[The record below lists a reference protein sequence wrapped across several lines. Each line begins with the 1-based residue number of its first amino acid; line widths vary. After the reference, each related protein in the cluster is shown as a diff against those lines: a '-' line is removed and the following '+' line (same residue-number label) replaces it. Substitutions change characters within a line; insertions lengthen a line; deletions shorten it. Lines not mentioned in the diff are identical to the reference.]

1 MKLKVLQENLKQA
14 VSLTSRFASSKA
26 QLPVLGN
33 ILLKAEKGGLMLAAT
48 NLELYVTVS
57 IGANVSEEGEI
68 TIPAK
73 TLVDIINNL
82 SPSTVELDCKKERVK
97 ITADYFH
104 SNISAMN
111 ASDFPSVP
119 DSLGKSVSKIDKES
133 LINTLNKVL
142 YAASS
147 DETRPVLTGVL
158 VKFGD
163 KKITFVATDGFRL
176 SVKSIKAGKLSENE
190 SLILPKTALAELVRI
205 SSEEENISLSY
216 IKKDSQVVFGLDD
229 VILGSRIIE
238 GNFPDYEK
246 IIPQKSRIKL
256 NLSKEDL
263 MQAVRLAGVFARD
276 SANTVKFL
284 IESDGLTVTS
294 ESSKSGSQKTKID
307 AKVTGEVGKDGFT
320 IAFNF
325 KFIEEFLNSVEGE
338 SVDIEFGETNSPG
351 VFKDPDDKDFLHLI
365 MPVRLTS

>member
-14 VSLTSRFASSKA
+14 VSLASRFASSKA

-33 ILLKAEKGGLMLAAT
+33 ILLKAEKESLLLSAT
-48 NLELYVTVS
+48 NLELSVSVS
-57 IGANVSEEGEI
+57 IGADVSEKGEI

-73 TLVDIINNL
+73 TLSDIVSNL
-82 SPSTVELDCKKERVK
+82 SPSAVELECKKERVK
-97 ITADYFH
+97 IISDQFV
-104 SNISAMN
+104 SDISAMN
-111 ASDFPSVP
+111 ASDFPAISYSVGSNVIKINREILIS
-119 DSLGKSVSKIDKES
+119 SLQKI
-133 LINTLNKVL
+133 L
-142 YAASS
+142 YASS
-147 DETRPVLTGVL
+147 NDETRPVLTGVL
-158 VKFGD
+158 IKFD
-163 KKITFVATDGFRL
+163 KKRITFVATDGFRL
-176 SVKSIKAGKLSENE
+176 SVKTIETEKILEKQ
-190 SLILPKTALAELVRI
+190 SLIIPKSALSELVRI
-205 SSEEENISLSY
+205 SSEEEKISLSY
-216 IKKDSQVVFGLDD
+216 VKKDSQVVFGIED
-229 VILGSRIIE
+229 VILGSRVIE

-246 IIPQKSRIKL
+246 IIPQQNKIKI
-256 NLSKEDL
+256 NLSKSDL
-263 MQAVRLAGVFARD
+263 VQAVRLAGVFARD
-276 SANTVKFL
+276 SANTVKL
-284 IESDGLTVTS
+284 LVESDGLTVTS